1 MKLKFIEAT
10 NRTVGGINWGK
21 FGVGQFESTEWA
33 YTSQLRENDPFGM
46 EISKLGLLEGRGWG
60 QHHIFV
66 IDLQTGEG
74 AMFRHGGL
82 ASSDLNTKHQ
92 IWVCPLFE
100 PFLTWLY
107 RQDVSDLDA
116 LPGLVELD
124 APSSMHG
131 YRRKRTGLPR
141 SLYERAQLRPA
152 NFAEMTPEKRWAVD
166 KELGILDWDGTDDR
180 DKG

>member
-10 NRTVGGINWGK
+10 NRVSGGSNWGK
-21 FGVGQFESTEWA
+21 FGVGRFEDAEWA
-33 YTSQLRENDPFGM
+33 HPSQIRHDDFLGADMSRTS
-46 EISKLGLLEGRGWG
+46 LLATRGWDR
-60 QHHIFV
+60 HHVFV
-66 IDLQTGEG
+66 LDLQTGEG

-107 RQDVSDLDA
+107 QQDISDLDA
-116 LPGLVELD
+116 LPAIVELE

-131 YRRKRTGLPR
+131 YRRQR
-141 SLYERAQLRPA
+141 SP
-152 NFAEMTPEKRWAVD
+152 
-166 KELGILDWDGTDDR
+166 
-180 DKG
+180 